1 MKHYRV
7 EFIVGTS
14 RAKRPTVQLKSFAP
28 FFWVGGGSCM
38 CLVYVLG
45 LSGGET
51 WFRGRLKKFP
61 NFENP
66 LDLSLEFIGISRAEW
81 RIECP
86 PGQLEG

>member
-1 MKHYRV
+1 
-7 EFIVGTS
+7 
-14 RAKRPTVQLKSFAP
+14 
-28 FFWVGGGSCM
+28 M